1 MLKIKKYIFAF
12 FILAITQ
19 NVYCQIID
27 NKEIKEKVSAFKID
41 SKGPFQQIMWFCPDG
56 SKVPPQQRCPEIGGL
71 QRATY
76 KPWVESLAKTN
87 HIFLGQI
94 LATTDY
100 SAFLNEENE
109 YARLKQYQIERY
121 LEAIDNGWILRKA
134 KYYRGAFQ
142 DEDENDWG
150 MKFLNW
156 LIINKSLDQSHY
168 FLLKQAF
175 NTIPH
180 RAETS
185 NIQKVRAISM
195 EIAGSLPSF
204 MDLRVKIHGQPEFSD
219 LEAVKKFKA
228 NYQAQISTI
237 LNNKLDE
244 LIREMEIIYKPVD
257 WQSLNS
263 FVKRL
268 GTNSS
273 SGKILQSALDEIS
286 KATTCDQRIIS
297 ASKLNLDIRRMIRT
311 NNAKSKV
318 TLIDL
323 SNRVDD
329 LIFKELPNWEIQTLA
344 DILKKN
350 YTLSM
355 AAVGAGFIE
364 LWEWDKIEP
373 ILKPLDTEDISLG
386 QLNEY
391 LINSRRIVEWS
402 TAMIRANYEKELK
415 RFEGFE
421 PLASGFVD
429 DKIRSSVL
437 LQLGHSVGQFSDFI
451 SEKSLL
457 TNKVFNIS
465 DQGHVRGINPGFS
478 KGILVVA
485 DSPDGI
491 QISQDKIYVFQS
503 PPADLK
509 PVAGIATVTEGNLV
523 SHVQLLARNLGIPNA
538 VISQQNLNSMKSFAG
553 KEVFYAVSN
562 KGTVVMKL
570 VEDMN
575 MEEKALFEVKKR
587 SADKIRVPIH
597 KMDLKQDKVL
607 NLTEVNANSS
617 GKICGPKAANLGQ
630 LKQMFPDNVVDGLVI
645 PFGIFRKHMD
655 QIMPSESI
663 SYWEFVNNAFDQAA
677 KMEKTGRSKNEID
690 QFLLAKLE
698 LLRNAILKMPLLPIF
713 IADFRNQF
721 NAILGKPLGKIPVFV
736 RSDTNMEDLKD
747 FTGAGLN
754 LTLFNVVDEEK
765 ILQGIKQVWASPY
778 TERSFQWRQRYLL
791 NPENVYP
798 SILIIPSVNVDY
810 SGVLITKGVS
820 LGDDSDLTVAFSK
833 GAGGAVD
840 GQSAESYLLKSDGD
854 SKLLAPAREPHYNEL
869 PSSGGTNKKSASF
882 EIAILNSENLIEL
895 RKFAVNLK
903 RKMSET
909 KGMKEPF
916 DVELGFL
923 NNKLWLF
930 QVRPFVEN
938 RNAAGAIYLES
949 ISPKIDEL
957 KRIQLSEKLN

>member
-1 MLKIKKYIFAF
+1 M
-12 FILAITQ
+12 TS
-19 NVYCQIID
+19 NVYCQLIE
-27 NKEIKEKVSAFKID
+27 NTEIKLKISTFKND
-41 SKGPFQQIMWFCPDG
+41 LKGPYQQIMWFCPDG
-56 SKVPPQQRCPEIGGL
+56 SMVPPQQKCPEKGGL

-87 HIFLGQI
+87 HLFLGQI

-109 YARLKQYQIERY
+109 YARLKQYQIEKY
-121 LEAIDNGWILRKA
+121 LEAIDNGWILKKA

-150 MKFLNW
+150 AKFLNW
-156 LIINKSLDQSHY
+156 LIINTNLDQSHY

-180 RAETS
+180 RIENS

-195 EIAGSLPSF
+195 EISGILPAF
-204 MDLRVKIHGQPEFSD
+204 MDMRVKIHGQPEISD
-219 LEAVKKFKA
+219 IEHVKKFKTK
-228 NYQAQISTI
+228 YQDQTPTVV
-237 LNNKLDE
+237 NDKLDE
-244 LIREMEIIYKPVD
+244 LIREMEILYKPVD

-263 FVKRL
+263 FIKLL

-273 SGKILQSALDEIS
+273 SGKMLQSVLNEIS
-286 KATTCDQRIIS
+286 KTSLSAQRIKS
-297 ASKLNLDIRRMIRT
+297 AAKLNLDIRRILST
-311 NNAKSKV
+311 NTAKSKV

-323 SNRVDD
+323 SNRVEY
-329 LIFKELPNWEIQTLA
+329 LIFKELPNWEIQSLA
-344 DILKKN
+344 DILEKN

-355 AAVGAGFIE
+355 ATAGAGFIE

-373 ILKPLDTEDISLG
+373 GLKSVDTRDISLG

-391 LINSRRIVEWS
+391 LVNSRRIVEWS
-402 TAMIRANYEKELK
+402 TAMIRANYDKELK

-421 PLASGFVD
+421 PLASGFMD
-429 DKIRSSVL
+429 DKIRSSIL
-437 LQLGHSVGQFSDFI
+437 LQLGQSVGLLGDFI
-451 SEKSLL
+451 SKKSLL
-457 TNKVFNIS
+457 TNKVFNIP
-465 DQGHVRGINPGFS
+465 DQGHIRGINPGYS
-478 KGILVVA
+478 KGELVIA
-485 DSPDGI
+485 DSPEGI
-491 QISQDKIYVFQS
+491 QISPDKIYMFHF
-503 PPADLK
+503 PPSDLK
-509 PVAGIATVTEGNLV
+509 PVAGIGTVTEGNLV

-538 VISQQNLNSMKSFAG
+538 VVSQQNLNSLKAFTG
-553 KEVFYAVSN
+553 KEVFYTVSN
-562 KGTVVMKL
+562 KGTVIMKL
-570 VEDMN
+570 VENMN
-575 MEEKALFEVKKR
+575 HEEKALFEIKKR
-587 SADKIRVPIH
+587 SEDKIRVPIH
-597 KMDLKQDKVL
+597 KMDLTQDKVL
-607 NLTEVNANSS
+607 NLTQVNANSS

-630 LKQMFPDNVVDGLVI
+630 LKLMFPDKVVDGLVI
-645 PFGIFRKHMD
+645 PFGIFKKHMD
-655 QIMPSESI
+655 QMMPTESI
-663 SYWEFVNNAFDQAA
+663 SYWEFVNNAFDEAA
-677 KMEKTGRSKNEID
+677 KMEKAGHSKNEID

-698 LLRNAILKMPLLPIF
+698 LLRNAIQKMPLLPSF
-713 IADFRNQF
+713 ITDFRNQF
-721 NAILGKPLGKIPVFV
+721 NTILGKPMGKIPVFV

-754 LTLFNVVDEEK
+754 LTLFNVVEEEK

-778 TERSFQWRQRYLL
+778 TERSFQWRQSYLL

-798 SILIIPSVNVDY
+798 SILVIPSVNVDY

-820 LGDDSDLTVAFSK
+820 MGDESDLTVAFSR

-840 GQSAESYLLKSDGD
+840 GQSAESYLLTSDGD
-854 SKLLAPAREPHYNEL
+854 NILLAPAREPQFNEL
-869 PSSGGTNKKSASF
+869 PITGGTNKKSTSF
-882 EIAILNSENLIEL
+882 EIAILNNENLIEI
-895 RKFAVNLK
+895 REFAINLK
-903 RKMSET
+903 QKMKET

-957 KRIQLSEKLN
+957 KRIQLSEKVN